1 MSYQNIL
8 LEIRDSL
15 GIITLNRP
23 EVRNALDAQ
32 MMAEI
37 RQALAELQEHQE
49 VKVVVFT
56 GAGEKSFAAGADIA
70 ALRERT
76 FLEILEPGMSG
87 LYAEI
92 ENYEKPTI
100 AAVNG
105 FALGGGCE
113 LAMAC
118 DLRLAAEHAKFG
130 LPELNLAII
139 PGAGGTQRLTR
150 LVGQG
155 KAKELIFTGD
165 ILTAEE
171 SERIGLV
178 NKVVPLDQLMNT
190 ATELAQKITK
200 KGPLALRLA
209 KVAIN
214 HGSEANIQTGLI
226 IEKLAQS
233 ILYTTEDKYEGT
245 SAFLEK
251 RSANFK
257 GR

>member
-178 NKVVPLDQLMNT
+178 NKVVPLDQMMNT